1 MDPLE
6 PIFRAIFTSALR
18 VPDIKLKLP
27 TIFEKGLPKMVIFV
41 LFFISYFIICSG
53 LVYDLINEP
62 PSIGSKRD
70 ADGKVRPVA
79 VLEYRLNAQ
88 YVIEGF
94 SAGFLFSLGGLGFIC
109 LNWAADPTS
118 STRSRYIF
126 LGLGAGLVIV
136 SYNVLIMFLKMKI
149 PNYLQ

>member
-1 MDPLE
+1 MDPIF
-6 PIFRAIFTSALR
+6 PIFKFVFTSILK
-18 VPDIKLKLP
+18 VPDIRLKLP
-27 TIFEKGLPKMVIFV
+27 SIFEKGLPKMLVFFL
-41 LFFISYFIICSG
+41 LFASYFVICSG
-53 LVYDLINEP
+53 VVYDMINEP

-94 SAGFLFSLGGLGFIC
+94 SAGFLFSLGGLGFIS
-109 LNWAADPTS
+109 LNWAADPSATS
-118 STRSRYIF
+118 RARYIF
-126 LGLGAGLVIV
+126 LGLGAFLVILA
-136 SYNVLIMFLKMKI
+136 YNVLIMFLKMKI